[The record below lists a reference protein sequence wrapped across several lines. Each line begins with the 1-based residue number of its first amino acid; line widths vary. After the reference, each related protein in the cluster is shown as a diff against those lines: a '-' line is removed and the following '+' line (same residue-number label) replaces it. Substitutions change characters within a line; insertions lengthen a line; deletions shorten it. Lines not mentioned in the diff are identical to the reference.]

1 MGQQIQKCHTQ
12 EYRYVEEKYG
22 EGNFQ
27 SMGERIDE
35 TYSPDPCEALPFHCS
50 CCRTEEIEEAVV
62 VHHDALRQVNFLLS
76 YDELAAEELPGVP
89 RCVGAVR
96 QAKNKT
102 KWAKR
107 GIQVPLP
114 TPSRPP
120 AVDGDEADNQGG
132 NEEKDDSHDD
142 WSVAPELRYDR
153 STNWPDVPRSVGI
166 LATNGMDASSSSGAY
181 ASAGQDEGANFLDEV
196 FDHANLERRELSAF
210 LRRMRQGMALK
221 MLAPKGEPSSNSKDV
236 VLRLVLSSVKHVFRI
251 EADDLMETI
260 PLHTVAS
267 VHVGGKHESDV
278 LPADRELC
286 MIMRTVWSSQ
296 SADGGETSG
305 GDEISYRFVFRSA
318 KERDDFKA
326 GMSRL
331 RVFCAGLLDV

>member
-35 TYSPDPCEALPFHCS
+35 TYSPDPCESMPFHCS

-114 TPSRPP
+114 TPTRPP
-120 AVDGDEADNQGG
+120 AVDGEDNEKDGTT
-132 NEEKDDSHDD
+132 EEKDDAQDD
-142 WSVAPELRYDR
+142 WYDR
-153 STNWPDVPRSVGI
+153 NFAANWPQPPDGQRSVGS
-166 LATNGMDASSSSGAY
+166 AAASSMDSASSSGA
-181 ASAGQDEGANFLDEV
+181 AAFAGQEDPSNFLDEV
-196 FDHANLERRELSAF
+196 FDHANLERKELSGF

-221 MLAPKGEPSSNSKDV
+221 MLGPKGEKVNSKDV
-236 VLRLVLSSVKHVFRI
+236 MLRLVLSSVKHVFRI

-267 VHVGGKHESDV
+267 VHVGGKHETDV
-278 LPADRELC
+278 PAAERELC

-296 SADGGETSG
+296 SADGPQPSG
-305 GDEISYRFVFRSA
+305 GDEISYRFIFRSA

>member
-1 MGQQIQKCHTQ
+1 MGQQVQKLHTQ

-27 SMGERIDE
+27 SIGERIDE
-35 TYSPDPCEALPFHCS
+35 SSSPDPCEALPFHCS

-114 TPSRPP
+114 TPTRPP
-120 AVDGDEADNQGG
+120 MIEPDEADKVA
-132 NEEKDDSHDD
+132 EPDESHED
-142 WSVAPELRYDR
+142 WSLTPEHRLDRY
-153 STNWPDVPRSVGI
+153 SA
-166 LATNGMDASSSSGAY
+166 ATSSSADSSLAGNGVGGPVGHV
-181 ASAGQDEGANFLDEV
+181 GQDEGANFLDEV
-196 FDHANLERRELSAF
+196 FDHANVERRELSAF
-210 LRRMRQGMALK
+210 LRDMRSGMVLK
-221 MLAPKGEPSSNSKDV
+221 MLPPKGESSLSAKEV
-236 VLRLVLSSVKHVFRI
+236 TLRLVLSSVKHVFRI
-251 EADDLMETI
+251 EAEDLMETI

-267 VHVGGKHESDV
+267 VHVGGKNETDV
-278 LPADRELC
+278 PSQERELC
-286 MIMRTVWSSQ
+286 MIMRTVWSSN
-296 SADGGETSG
+296 SASGSDSAGGV
-305 GDEISYRFVFRSA
+305 DEVSYRFIFRNTTD
-318 KERDDFKA
+318 RDAFKA